1 MANSVAKKDGKDAYI
16 LINNKENFLGRGGFG
31 LVFKGT
37 RKFDERKVAIKV
49 SKEVLEFLDER
60 DKQSL
65 KDEVRLMKEN
75 PHPFIVTIIDDFVD
89 SGGHLCIV

>member
-1 MANSVAKKDGKDAYI
+1 MAYSKDGKDAY
-16 LINNKENFLGRGGFG
+16 LYRNDKDHFLGRGGFG

-37 RKFDERKVAIKV
+37 RKFDERKIAIKI
-49 SKEVLEFLDER
+49 SKEVLEFLDDR

-65 KDEVRLMKEN
+65 YDEVRLMREN
-75 PHPFIVTIIDDFVD
+75 PHPFIVKIIDDFVD

>member
-1 MANSVAKKDGKDAYI
+1 MVEPAPKKDGKDAYI

-49 SKEVLEFLDER
+49 SKEVLEFLEDR

-65 KDEVRLMKEN
+65 YDEVRLMREN